1 MRRIFTFLL
10 GLFLSIS
17 LFAQGDVTKFL
28 GIPIDGYKSEM
39 RRKLEA
45 KGFVWNSYKECLEG
59 EFNGTDV
66 EVHLVTNNNKV
77 YRIMVQD
84 AFYRSEYQIKLRF
97 NKLCSQFEKN
107 SKYTSF
113 VTDQSIADDEDISYE
128 MTVREKRYEATF
140 FQVPDNLDTL
150 ALQAQVLEKVQ
161 ATVPESKLENTIEED
176 RERLLRI
183 GRETIHAIYELFSK
197 KMVWFMIDERNGKYG
212 ILMYYDNKQN
222 EANGEDL

>member
-1 MRRIFTFLL
+1 MNRFFTFLL

-84 AFYRSEYQIKLRF
+84 AVYRSESQIKLRF
-97 NKLCSQFEKN
+97 NKLCSQFENN
-107 SKYTSF
+107 SRYTSF
-113 VTDQSIADDEDISYE
+113 GTDQSIADDEDISYE
-128 MTVREKRYEATF
+128 MSVHEKRYEATF
-140 FQVPDNLDTL
+140 FQVPDNFDTL
-150 ALQAQVLEKVQ
+150 AFQAQVLEKVQ
-161 ATVPESKLENTIEED
+161 ATIPVYKVENPTEEVQ
-176 RERLLRI
+176 EQVLRI
-183 GRETIHAIYELFSK
+183 GIEATYELLSK
-197 KMVWFMIDERNGKYG
+197 KSVWFMINKRNGEYC